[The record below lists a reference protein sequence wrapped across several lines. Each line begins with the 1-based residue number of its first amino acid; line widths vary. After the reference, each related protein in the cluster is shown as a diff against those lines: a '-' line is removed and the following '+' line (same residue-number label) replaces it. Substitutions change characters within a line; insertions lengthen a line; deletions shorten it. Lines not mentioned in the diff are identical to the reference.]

1 MKGFLSARLWAGV
14 AVSAA
19 LLMLMGAAPPV
30 PAKVPAKKDLAKKE
44 DPALPPALARATPES
59 IEDLKAIQKQ
69 TKLVLDKV
77 VPATVGLR
85 IGSAAGS
92 GVIVNEEGI
101 VLTAGHVSG
110 AADRPVEILLHDGRR
125 LKGKTLGGNN
135 GIDSGMVKITDK
147 VPFSWV
153 EMGDSGKVKEGQWC
167 IAVGHPGGFKS
178 GRSPVVRVGRVQ
190 NITSNLIRTD
200 CTLVGGDSGGPL
212 FDMNGKVIG
221 IHSRIGVGIADN
233 VHVPVDTYRET
244 WGKLAKGEVW
254 GGRFELPFSRGGRPR
269 PANRKNII

>member
-1 MKGFLSARLWAGV
+1 
-14 AVSAA
+14 
-19 LLMLMGAAPPV
+19 
-30 PAKVPAKKDLAKKE
+30 
-44 DPALPPALARATPES
+44 
-59 IEDLKAIQKQ
+59 
-69 TKLVLDKV
+69 
-77 VPATVGLR
+77 
-85 IGSAAGS
+85 
-92 GVIVNEEGI
+92 
-101 VLTAGHVSG
+101 
-110 AADRPVEILLHDGRR
+110 VEILLHDGRR

-269 PANRKNII
+269 PANRAWLGIAVEPEAKDCRVSEVSKDSPAEKAGVKVNDVIVKFGGKKVKVFEDLSEVIKDKKIGDKVDVEVKRGTETKALTVTLAKRPEE